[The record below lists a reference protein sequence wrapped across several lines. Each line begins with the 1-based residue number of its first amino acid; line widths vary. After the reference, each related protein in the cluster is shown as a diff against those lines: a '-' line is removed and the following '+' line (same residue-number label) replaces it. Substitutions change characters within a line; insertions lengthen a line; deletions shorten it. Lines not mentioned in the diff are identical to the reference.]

1 MLQKRALASQ
11 SRVKDLDDKFVLCDP
26 LPDPN
31 DEKDLTTF
39 ITLWREGK
47 DKTLADC
54 KNNCQTAEDVIKAI
68 NKILVEA
75 KSQYD
80 YPKIRWCQA
89 YIEEIR
95 AITKKKFDDISADV
109 LTYIENYTEFTE
121 EELEAARKMPVGQKK
136 QEGRSKQEFTL

>member
-1 MLQKRALASQ
+1 
-11 SRVKDLDDKFVLCDP
+11 LDDKFVLCNP

-47 DKTLADC
+47 DKTLKEC
-54 KNNCQTAEDVIKAI
+54 KNNCQTAENVIKAI

-80 YPKIRWCQA
+80 YVKIKWCLA

-95 AITKKKFDDISADV
+95 AITKKKFDDISSDV

-121 EELEAARKMPVGQKK
+121 EELEAARKLPVG
-136 QEGRSKQEFTL
+136 